1 MPEQK
6 VTISHDVAADP
17 QTVWAVLTDLEHAA
31 ETLSGVSRV
40 EVLTEGGYAVG
51 TRWRE
56 TRTMFGR
63 GATEE
68 MEVTEVSAPTG
79 TTVEAHSSG
88 VAYRSVFTLTPL
100 PSGTRLEMTFSGTQ
114 SNPSLVRKLVW
125 AVFGGLGMKASAKMM
140 RGDLEDIAR
149 RAEAMH
155 QGA

>member
-40 EVLTEGGYAVG
+40 EVLTEGEYAVG

-56 TRTMFGR
+56 TRKMFGKE
-63 GATEE
+63 ATEE
-68 MEVTEVSAPTG
+68 MEVTEVSAPTS
-79 TTVEAHSSG
+79 TAVEAHSSG
-88 VAYRSVFTLTPL
+88 VDYRSVFTLTPL
-100 PSGTRLEMTFSGTQ
+100 PSGTRLEVTFAGSQ
-114 SNPSLVRKLVW
+114 RNPSLLRKLFW
-125 AVFGGLGMKASAKMM
+125 AAFGRLGMKASAKMM

-149 RAEAMH
+149 RAESMTR
-155 QGA
+155 GG